1 MKTLHNITKHA
12 TFRYVDHTKEMTF
25 QDRPYTAATSFA
37 IDDAIAT
44 AVSQH
49 TAPPTMRLWVHPH
62 TVVLGIPDTRVPYL
76 NEGIKFLNDAGYHVI
91 VRNSGGLAVV
101 LDEGILNISLILP
114 NMGRISIYDS
124 YEAMVTFVQHM
135 LKDVTRDIEA
145 YEIVGSYCP
154 GDYDLSINGRKFAGI
169 SQRRIKDAAAIQIYL
184 DVNGNSKRRAQLIRD
199 FYRIA
204 IKGKETKFT
213 YPHVEPNKMAS
224 LTELI
229 GRTVTVDEMV
239 LRATSTLQGLSEELV
254 KGDLSAGEMETFKY
268 RMNMMEKRNEKI
280 QEILNDKV

>member
-1 MKTLHNITKHA
+1 MKTLHDITQHA

-25 QDRPYTAATSFA
+25 QDKPYTAATSFA

-44 AVSQH
+44 AVSRH

-76 NEGIKFLNDAGYHVI
+76 NEGIKLLHDAGYHVI

-124 YEAMVTFVQHM
+124 YEAMVTFVQKM
-135 LKDVTRDIEA
+135 LKDVTDHIEA

-169 SQRRIKDAAAIQIYL
+169 SQRRIKDAAAVQIYL
-184 DVNGNSKRRAQLIRD
+184 DVNGDSKKRAQLIRD

-204 IKGKETKFT
+204 IKGEKTKFT
-213 YPHVEPNKMAS
+213 YPHVDPNKMAS

-229 GRTVTVDEMV
+229 GQTVTVDEMIH
-239 LRATSTLQGLSEELV
+239 RAKSTLQDVSEELV
-254 KGDLSAGEMETFKY
+254 EGGLSASEMETFDY
-268 RMNMMEKRNEKI
+268 RIGMMEKRNEKI
-280 QEILNDKV
+280 QQILNDKV